1 MSSYIFMKILESQ
14 PLRYDLGIAWLSL
27 GKITRVKRRIVA
39 EEVQPGT
46 RHLDIGAGTG
56 TLAVQ
61 AAREGATVLGFDVS
75 PGMLAVARRR
85 VIDAGLQDRVTL
97 RQMGVAAMDG
107 LEAGRFDLVTATLV
121 FSELSPDEQTY
132 ALGQCHRLLKPGG
145 ALVLVDEVRPRS
157 RIARCVHAF
166 LRLPLLVVT
175 YVLTQ
180 TTTRAVVDLEARVAA
195 AGFALGYSERSG
207 VDSFLY
213 LRAAKK
219 DEQ

>member
-1 MSSYIFMKILESQ
+1 
-14 PLRYDLGIAWLSL
+14 
-27 GKITRVKRRIVA
+27 
-39 EEVQPGT
+39 
-46 RHLDIGAGTG
+46 
-56 TLAVQ
+56 
-61 AAREGATVLGFDVS
+61 
-75 PGMLAVARRR
+75 
-85 VIDAGLQDRVTL
+85 
-97 RQMGVAAMDG
+97 MDG